1 LGCPVFHFQQVMAQG
16 IAIVKNKTLAASL
29 FAGGIL
35 IGVGASEL
43 IHAQVSPLATR
54 QVFQSDLNNIPGQE
68 VLVYASTWQPGYR
81 LPLHM
86 HPEGH
91 EITYVVEGE
100 QTFEIDGV
108 GTKIV
113 KAGEVV
119 YTPPNTAHFGRNA
132 TDKESRTIVIRIKAK
147 GQPVATEVKR

>member
-1 LGCPVFHFQQVMAQG
+1 MKTK
-16 IAIVKNKTLAASL
+16 IVAAML

-35 IGVGASEL
+35 IGAGSSEF
-43 IHAQVSPLATR
+43 IHAQALTEVPALATK
-54 QVFQSDLNNIPGQE
+54 QIFQTDLNNIPGQE
-68 VLVYASTWQPGYR
+68 VLLFASTWQPGYR

-91 EITYVVEGE
+91 EFTYVVEGE

-113 KAGEVV
+113 KAGEVI
-119 YTPPNTAHFGRNA
+119 YTPPNTPHFGRNA
-132 TDKESRTIVIRIKAK
+132 TDRESRTIVIRIKAK
-147 GQPVATEVKR
+147 DQPVAVEVKR

>member
-1 LGCPVFHFQQVMAQG
+1 MKTRAMA
-16 IAIVKNKTLAASL
+16 AIV

-35 IGVGASEL
+35 IGAGASEI
-43 IHAQVSPLATR
+43 IHAQAPALAVK
-54 QVFQSDLNNIPGQE
+54 QIFQADLNNLPGQE
-68 VLVYASTWQPGYR
+68 VLLFASTWQPGFR

-91 EITYVVEGE
+91 ELTYVVEGE

-113 KAGEVV
+113 KAGEVI
-119 YTPPNTAHFGRNA
+119 YTPPNTPHFGRNA
-132 TDKESRTIVIRIKAK
+132 TDAISKTIVVRIKAK
-147 GQPVATEVKR
+147 DQPVTVEVKR